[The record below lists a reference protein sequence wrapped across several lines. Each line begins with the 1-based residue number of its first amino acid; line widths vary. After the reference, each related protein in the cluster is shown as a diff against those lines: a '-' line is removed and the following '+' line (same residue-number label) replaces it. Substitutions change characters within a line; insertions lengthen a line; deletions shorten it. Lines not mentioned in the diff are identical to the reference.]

1 METFLIEEENI
12 ISNPGGKE
20 CNGLGKLQTALL
32 DAEQNLVCSTKPT
45 ETWGMAMSSKWVWTN
60 HHVAVI
66 ALIPIR
72 LLPMPDT
79 VLDAVYN

>member
-20 CNGLGKLQTALL
+20 CNGLGKLQTALV

-45 ETWGMAMSSKWVWTN
+45 ET
-60 HHVAVI
+60 
-66 ALIPIR
+66 
-72 LLPMPDT
+72 
-79 VLDAVYN
+79 